1 MHLRRHHE
9 WLGVILTAGLGMIIT
24 SWTLDIMKL
33 YETFRGLIM
42 SYVIYIYRYINIRR
56 IRS

>member
-42 SYVIYIYRYINIRR
+42 SYVININISR
-56 IRS
+56 IRF